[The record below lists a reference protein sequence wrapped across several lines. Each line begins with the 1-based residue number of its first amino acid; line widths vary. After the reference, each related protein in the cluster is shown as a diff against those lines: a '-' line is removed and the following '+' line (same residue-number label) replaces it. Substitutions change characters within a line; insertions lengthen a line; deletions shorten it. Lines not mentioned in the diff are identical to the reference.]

1 MEADLTMTAA
11 AVTNDAVT
19 NNRAMSRFEMP
30 VDGGLAFASYFRR
43 GDALIITHTETPRH
57 LRGQGLGA
65 RLVKGTLDA
74 IRADGLKVV
83 AGCSFVADY
92 LQQHPE
98 YADLQR

>member
-11 AVTNDAVT
+11 AVTNNAVT
-19 NNRAMSRFEMP
+19 HNPALSRFEMP
-30 VDGGLAFASYFRR
+30 VDGGMAFASYFRR